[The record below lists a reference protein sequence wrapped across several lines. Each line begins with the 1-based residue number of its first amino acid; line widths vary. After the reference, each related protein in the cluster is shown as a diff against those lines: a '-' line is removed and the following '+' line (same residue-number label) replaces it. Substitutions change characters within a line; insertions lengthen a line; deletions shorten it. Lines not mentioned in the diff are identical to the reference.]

1 MISVTNMSSGWWGR
15 WWPEKGGGAVTA
27 ENAGWAAG
35 WGGAAERGVSME
47 M

>member
-27 ENAGWAAG
+27 EDAGWEG
-35 WGGAAERGVSME
+35 EWAAEGGVSIE